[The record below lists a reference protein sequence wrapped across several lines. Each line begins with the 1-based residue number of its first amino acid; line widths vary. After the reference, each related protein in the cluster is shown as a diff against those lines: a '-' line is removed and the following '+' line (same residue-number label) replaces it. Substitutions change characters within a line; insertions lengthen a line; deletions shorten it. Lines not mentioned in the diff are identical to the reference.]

1 MAATTKVKPRTVHF
15 WLSPNIKQDFL
26 TTSVNSATTTTT
38 TTETETETATIGRQ
52 RVAGSAGS
60 TTIYGP

>member
-1 MAATTKVKPRTVHF
+1 MAAKTKVKPRTVHF
-15 WLSPNIKQDFL
+15 RLSPNIKQDFL

-38 TTETETETATIGRQ
+38 TTETETATIGRQ